1 MFNFILKL
9 RGRVGHTLIF
19 LFVTLTST
27 PAFAAMPWESPLSQ
41 LRDSFEGP
49 TARLVTVLAIIAS
62 GGALCVGES
71 GSLFRRCAGVVF
83 GASLMIGASS
93 LASTIWG

>member
-1 MFNFILKL
+1 MKLSEAVRRHRILVVPI
-9 RGRVGHTLIF
+9 VGL
-19 LFVTLTST
+19 LVLSSA
-27 PAFAAMPWESPLSQ
+27 PCFAAMPWESPLQQ

-49 TARLVTVLAIIAS
+49 TARLITVLAIIAS

-83 GASLMIGASS
+83 GASIMIGASS
-93 LASTIWG
+93 LASAIFG